1 MSLYYEIQSWH
12 WLDKIW
18 INFDLKK
25 YSSLQ
30 AAKERVSS
38 YKEHKLGVRFRI
50 LKIEIINNGS

>member
-30 AAKERVSS
+30 AAKERVNS
-38 YKEHKLGVRFRI
+38 YKEHKSGVKFRI
-50 LKIEIINNGS
+50 LKIEILK